1 MLQEFLDCHTFAR
14 DNGQA
19 KIELGQPNI
28 MVRYKHIELYIGG
41 GVTINCFLRTRW
53 REASPSELR

>member
-28 MVRYKHIELYIGG
+28 MVRYKHTFYSTGTL
-41 GVTINCFLRTRW
+41 NCILV
-53 REASPSELR
+53 EE